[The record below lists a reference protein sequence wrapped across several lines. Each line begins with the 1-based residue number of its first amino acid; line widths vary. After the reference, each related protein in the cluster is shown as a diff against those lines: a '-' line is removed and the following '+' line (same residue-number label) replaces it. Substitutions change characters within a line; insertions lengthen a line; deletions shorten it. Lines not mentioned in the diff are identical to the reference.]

1 MDIALIGSGSEI
13 SIDSKLYDVCCFTNS
28 SITRAQNLDRKKTY
42 LITSEA
48 MFFEENDLDKLNP
61 IKGYSKKHSNELR
74 LRKYSSI
81 DNSNLNKL
89 TIIRGNLKKDIR
101 ERLTKKN
108 INAEKVILIS
118 SKKKWFLLLKAMGIR
133 GTLYF
138 IKRIKGKKNK
148 FFFLFS
154 LISLRNLPINL
165 RPSTGIMTVIIS
177 INEFGTKHNFHISGI
192 NEGNNETYYKDF
204 GLGEKQS
211 MNHHF
216 DSLYLNAI
224 KFDKKITL
232 TKI

>member
-1 MDIALIGSGSEI
+1 
-13 SIDSKLYDVCCFTNS
+13 
-28 SITRAQNLDRKKTY
+28 
-42 LITSEA
+42 

-118 SKKKWFLLLKAMGIR
+118 SKKKWFLLLKAMGVIR

-138 IKRIKGKKNK
+138 IKRIKGKKIN

-154 LISLRNLPINL
+154 LISLRNLLLICAHLP
-165 RPSTGIMTVIIS
+165 
-177 INEFGTKHNFHISGI
+177 E
-192 NEGNNETYYKDF
+192 
-204 GLGEKQS
+204 
-211 MNHHF
+211 
-216 DSLYLNAI
+216 
-224 KFDKKITL
+224 
-232 TKI
+232 